1 MNMGEIRNTYAKYE
15 QPVVCSKIVM
25 ANAQKYVKGHGQG
38 HMLKIVGT
46 VGKALSQETHMP
58 NMNAPSLRM

>member
-1 MNMGEIRNTYAKYE
+1 MDIRNTYAKYE
-15 QPVVCSKIVM
+15 QSVVCSIVM
-25 ANAQKYVKGHGQG
+25 ANAQKHVKGHGQG

-46 VGKALSQETHMP
+46 VGKALSQETCMP